1 MARGDPESALKGY
14 TRAVQITERLA
25 SADPDNTDY
34 QNNLA
39 LFLSKAAD
47 VRRDRG
53 DHQAALQ
60 AHTRALEIRERLAT
74 ADPNNTLYQRNLTI
88 SLEQAW

>member
-1 MARGDPESALKGY
+1 M
-14 TRAVQITERLA
+14 QITERLA
-25 SADPDNTDY
+25 SADPDNTAY

-74 ADPNNTLYQRNLTI
+74 ADPNNTELPKQAGNQPR
-88 SLEQAW
+88 QAW

>member
-1 MARGDPESALKGY
+1 M
-14 TRAVQITERLA
+14 QITERLA

-39 LFLSKAAD
+39 LFLSKVAD

-53 DHQAALQ
+53 NHQAALQ
-60 AHTRALEIRERLAT
+60 AHTRALEIREGLAT
-74 ADPNNTLYQRNLTI
+74 ADPNNTDYQNKAGNQPR
-88 SLEQAW
+88 QAW